1 MFYTHMNQHETDDQ
15 AYLLRRDPAVI
26 SRPGPLQYLTEE
38 DAVRMKAGLER
49 LFREQKPYLQPGYSL
64 RAMARALARPLYQ
77 VSAFIN
83 HEYGMNFNNL
93 INRQRIEHALQL
105 MDNGEADQLNFSGLA
120 SECGFNNRNSFTSAF
135 KKFAGRTPSGYFRSR
150 KGAES

>member
-1 MFYTHMNQHETDDQ
+1 MFYTHMNRNETEDQ
-15 AYLLRRDPAVI
+15 AYLMRRDSAVI

-38 DAVRMKAGLER
+38 EAGRMKAGLER

-64 RAMARALARPLYQ
+64 RAMARALSRPLYQ

-105 MDNGEADQLNFSGLA
+105 MDTGEADQLNFSGLA

-135 KKFAGRTPSGYFRSR
+135 KKFAGKTPSGYFRSR
-150 KGAES
+150 KG